1 MKRFRVPIIIT
12 IVIAVSMILQFPLL
26 LLALGGVIYYISRF
40 FKRRKLES
48 IDMDVRPATNRLN
61 LLTLEVKY
69 QVEKW
74 FEKYPTMNEAQIF
87 ESRVEMKDNMEMM
100 DKQIKH
106 LTHFLYGNHHLRSR
120 EELNDYKTLS
130 EMKSKEFPDPF

>member
-1 MKRFRVPIIIT
+1 MKRFRIPIIIT

-26 LLALGGVIYYISRF
+26 LLALGGVIYYLSRL
-40 FKRRKLES
+40 FKRRKYEK
-48 IDMDVRPATNRLN
+48 IDKDVQSATTGLSSM
-61 LLTLEVKY
+61 TLDVEY
-69 QVEKW
+69 QVEMW
-74 FEKYPTMNEAQIF
+74 FEKYPGMNESQIF

-130 EMKSKEFPDPF
+130 ELKSKEFPDPF